1 MRRRGGGR
9 GRGEIERLC
18 GQQDCLQVRV
28 LMTWVLSLK
37 CTWCKENPF
46 PQVVLWSSYVCVHT
60 HTLNVFL
67 KMELEQ
73 KLVHIKMVSA
83 KPYRER
89 TAADCTCLRTLREH
103 NVTSRAWY
111 TLLISELKRLRQENR
126 KLEAFLGY
134 RASLK
139 LAWAECWDL
148 SREDRREPREGPA
161 AQSTCCPCREPGS
174 ASSSHMV
181 APSLLKP

>member
-1 MRRRGGGR
+1 M
-9 GRGEIERLC
+9 
-18 GQQDCLQVRV
+18 
-28 LMTWVLSLK
+28 
-37 CTWCKENPF
+37 
-46 PQVVLWSSYVCVHT
+46 HT

-73 KLVHIKMVSA
+73 KLMHIKMVSA

-89 TAADCTCLRTLREH
+89 TAADCTCSRTLREH

-139 LAWAECWDL
+139 LA
-148 SREDRREPREGPA
+148 
-161 AQSTCCPCREPGS
+161 
-174 ASSSHMV
+174 
-181 APSLLKP
+181 